1 MHSRAA
7 AVVIVALLSVP
18 AISAQLWPQAREA
31 TVSGTVSG
39 PSGAV
44 LPDAKVTAKNL
55 STGQFIRTE
64 TDWKGFYSFPHLA
77 PGDYEVSSSAQG
89 FSPQT
94 FRVTLAAGASQ
105 TADVVLTA
113 APAQSAGPSL
123 SDLGF
128 SPSQTQGNSQ
138 YQALLNRR
146 SHMLQV
152 HQRLGLITTAPLLA
166 TLITAPGA
174 KGHHGLP
181 GDPSGRELHAAL
193 GSTTAALY
201 FASAYF
207 AIRAPK
213 VPDIEIKGPIR
224 LHRALA
230 WVHGPGMIL
239 TPVLGAIA
247 YSQLSN
253 GERVHG
259 IAKYHSWVAWT
270 TAGAYGASIAA
281 VSIRF

>member
-7 AVVIVALLSVP
+7 AVVFVALLSAEAV
-18 AISAQLWPQAREA
+18 SVQLWAQSGEA
-31 TVSGTVSG
+31 AVSGTVSG

-44 LPDAKVTAKNL
+44 LPDAKVSAKNL
-55 STGQFIRTE
+55 GTGQFARTQ
-64 TDWKGFYSFPHLA
+64 TDWKGFFNLQHLA
-77 PGDYEVSSSAQG
+77 PGDYEVSASAQG
-89 FSPQT
+89 FSPRT
-94 FRVTLAAGASQ
+94 VRVTLAAGVNQ
-105 TADVVLTA
+105 TSDMVLTA
-113 APAQSAGPSL
+113 APAQTAGPSL
-123 SDLGF
+123 EDLGF
-128 SPSQTQGNSQ
+128 KPSQTQGSSQ
-138 YQALLNRR
+138 YQSLLDRR

-181 GDPSGRELHAAL
+181 GNASGRELHAAL

-201 FASAYF
+201 FTSAYF
-207 AIRAPK
+207 AIRAPTI
-213 VPDIEIKGPIR
+213 PGIEVKGPIR
-224 LHRALA
+224 VHKALA
-230 WVHGPGMIL
+230 WIHGPGMIL
-239 TPVLGAIA
+239 TPILGAIA

-270 TAGAYGASIAA
+270 TAGAYGPSIAA